1 MSADSQTLQAKYQKL
16 AAEFAKQRAQNTV
29 LKKAVIDEQEKTK
42 LLQEAV
48 RQKDQ
53 SIRKYEQ
60 EIDSLQFRNDQLSK
74 RVAVLQE
81 ELDEYDGRNRRGKSR
96 IDGVTRTDDD
106 DVKDQELQIKI
117 QENER
122 LQRELYE
129 ATQEYKGS
137 ILSLQ
142 DKLDSLER
150 NSTDHQKILDEAN
163 EKHRMV
169 VDKLHEERAMLE
181 AKLHRTEEELKVAS
195 LKAEKSH
202 QQLKLLH
209 REMTSRYDD
218 VSKVVTEKLPFND
231 TSIREF
237 NKLNVPTHDRR
248 HQVKAKEVICQAA
261 ELVHELVS
269 GMSNFHTYTEQRLKT
284 FFVESAQ
291 QQITPVTQKFCDYLH
306 ENATVLRAVDQAFV
320 SFYTSIKTD
329 VLISMET
336 IPGLHDFSE
345 AFHKYSNYLKKLL
358 PYYVLSTS
366 EECKA
371 STCSSTLEAYNK
383 ALLHSLSKLIT
394 IFNKIDSHIRIL
406 GSASS
411 GSSGIV
417 LANYSTSF
425 SLLTS
430 SLQDFHECV
439 KVLSMHFQSK
449 VSLEHQLPTATQ
461 TLKSTDE
468 CIVSSLVSLV
478 TVTAKIGKFMSSNLD
493 FFSAKSGIRTRGL
506 TSAANSELISSP
518 AVVGFRHHAADYIQK
533 LMRPCPES
541 VPYKVALHNHKILVS
556 STESKDSLEKQI
568 AATHER
574 VTKLEQDKEHWML
587 ESQLLQVKYEKE
599 VKKVQSLEQELHR
612 LLEAKNMN
620 FITDGVASLSD
631 ETDSTSS
638 RSSLT
643 SHSYEVPAPPSD
655 LGALASL
662 RLQDQGEE
670 HVAREALIKTHFT
683 QRISELT
690 SQVQFSESKT
700 ASMSAECRALY
711 RRVKQTE
718 KTKQEL
724 ARSLKTATSKVSQ
737 LEDEVETIKRS
748 YETQLSMMS
757 DHLCGMNEKLTSQQD
772 EIEALKSGKTK
783 KGKQR

>member
-29 LKKAVIDEQEKTK
+29 LKKAVIEEQEKTK
-42 LLQEAV
+42 TLQETV

-81 ELDEYDGRNRRGKSR
+81 ELDEYDGKNRRGKSR
-96 IDGVTRTDDD
+96 IDGMTRTDDD

-129 ATQEYKGS
+129 ATQEHKGT

-142 DKLDSLER
+142 DKLETLER

-169 VDKLHEERAMLE
+169 VDKLHQERAMLE
-181 AKLHRTEEELKVAS
+181 AKLHKTEEELKVAS
-195 LKAEKSH
+195 FKAEKSH

-209 REMTSRYDD
+209 KEMTSRYDD

-237 NKLNVPTHDRR
+237 NKLNVPTHDRK
-248 HQVKAKEVICQAA
+248 HQGKAKELICQAV

-269 GMSNFHTYTEQRLKT
+269 GMSNFHTYTEQRLKA
-284 FFVESAQ
+284 FFVESTQ
-291 QQITPVTQKFCDYLH
+291 QQISPVTQKFCDYLH
-306 ENATVLRAVDQAFV
+306 ENATVLRAMDQAFS
-320 SFYTSIKTD
+320 SFYNSIKTD
-329 VLISMET
+329 FLISMET
-336 IPGLHDFSE
+336 IPGLYDFSE
-345 AFHKYSNYLKKLL
+345 AFHRYNNYLKKLL

-371 STCSSTLEAYNK
+371 STCSSTIEAYNK
-383 ALLHSLSKLIT
+383 ALLHSLTKLIA
-394 IFNKIDSHIRIL
+394 IFNKVDTHIRVL

-411 GSSGIV
+411 GSAGIIS
-417 LANYSTSF
+417 ANYNTSFVLLSTS
-425 SLLTS
+425 
-430 SLQDFHECV
+430 LQELHECV
-439 KVLSMHFQSK
+439 KVLSKHFQSK

-461 TLKSTDE
+461 MLKSTDE

-506 TSAANSELISSP
+506 TSAADSELTTSP
-518 AVVGFRHHAADYIQK
+518 AVVGFRHHAATYIER
-533 LMRPCPES
+533 LMKPCPES
-541 VPYKVALHNHKILVS
+541 VPYKVALYNHKILVS
-556 STESKDSLEKQI
+556 STESKDSLEQQI
-568 AATHER
+568 ATTHEK
-574 VTKLEQDKEHWML
+574 VTKLEQAKEHWML

-599 VKKVQSLEQELHR
+599 VKKVQALEQDLSR
-612 LLEAKNMN
+612 LLEAKGVN
-620 FITDGVASLSD
+620 FTGDGVASLSD

-643 SHSYEVPAPPSD
+643 SHSYEVPVPPSD

-662 RLQDQGEE
+662 KQDEGAED
-670 HVAREALIKTHFT
+670 VARESLIKTHFT
-683 QRISELT
+683 QRIAELT
-690 SQVQFSESKT
+690 SQVQFAESKT
-700 ASMSAECRALY
+700 ASINAECRALY
-711 RRVKQTE
+711 RRMKQTE

-724 ARSLKTATSKVSQ
+724 AKNLKTATSKVSQ

>member
-29 LKKAVIDEQEKTK
+29 LKKAVIEEQEKTK
-42 LLQEAV
+42 TLQETV

-81 ELDEYDGRNRRGKSR
+81 ELDEYDGKNRRGRTR
-96 IDGVTRTDDD
+96 IDGMTRPDDN

-129 ATQEYKGS
+129 STQEHKGT

-142 DKLDSLER
+142 EKLETFER
-150 NSTDHQKILDEAN
+150 NSTDNQKVLDEAN

-181 AKLHRTEEELKVAS
+181 AKLHKTEEELKVAS
-195 LKAEKSH
+195 FKAEKSH

-209 REMTSRYDD
+209 KEMTSRYDD

-231 TSIREF
+231 TSIREL
-237 NKLNVPTHDRR
+237 NRLNVPTHDRR
-248 HQVKAKEVICQAA
+248 HQVKAKDLICQAV

-269 GMSNFHTYTEQRLKT
+269 GMSNFHTYTEQRLKA

-291 QQITPVTQKFCDYLH
+291 QQISPVTQKFCDYLH
-306 ENATVLRAVDQAFV
+306 ENATLLRAVDQAFS
-320 SFYTSIKTD
+320 SFYNSIKTD
-329 VLISMET
+329 SLISMET
-336 IPGLHDFSE
+336 IPGFHDFSE
-345 AFHKYSNYLKKLL
+345 AFHRYNNYLKKLV
-358 PYYVLSTS
+358 PYFVLSTS

-371 STCSSTLEAYNK
+371 STCSNTLEAYNK
-383 ALLHSLSKLIT
+383 ALLHSLTKLIT
-394 IFNKIDSHIRIL
+394 IFNKIDSHIAVL
-406 GSASS
+406 ASASS
-411 GSSGIV
+411 GCGEI
-417 LANYSTSF
+417 LPANYNTSF
-425 SLLTS
+425 TLLNS
-430 SLQDFHECV
+430 SAQELHECV
-439 KVLSMHFQSK
+439 KVLSTHFQSK
-449 VSLEHQLPTATQ
+449 VTLEHQLPTATQ

-468 CIVSSLVSLV
+468 CVVSSLVSLV
-478 TVTAKIGKFMSSNLD
+478 TVTSKIGKFMSNNLD
-493 FFSAKSGIRTRGL
+493 FFSTKSSIRTRGL
-506 TSAANSELISSP
+506 TTSANNEMTSSP
-518 AVVGFRHHAADYIQK
+518 AVMEFRHHAADYITK

-541 VPYKVALHNHKILVS
+541 VPYKLALYNHKVLVS
-556 STESKDSLEKQI
+556 STESKDSLEQQI
-568 AATHER
+568 AATYEK
-574 VTKLEQDKEHWML
+574 VSKLEQAKEHWML

-599 VKKVQSLEQELHR
+599 VKKVQTLQQELNK
-612 LLEAKNMN
+612 LLEARGAN
-620 FITDGVASLSD
+620 FTDGIASLSD
-631 ETDSTSS
+631 ETGSTSS
-638 RSSLT
+638 QSSLT
-643 SHSYEVPAPPSD
+643 SHSYDAPVPPSD
-655 LGALASL
+655 LESIMSL
-662 RLQDQGEE
+662 KQDEDGDDLG
-670 HVAREALIKTHFT
+670 REALIKAHFT
-683 QRISELT
+683 QRIAELT
-690 SQVQFSESKT
+690 SQVQFTESRA
-700 ASMSAECRALY
+700 ASINAECRALY
-711 RRVKQTE
+711 RRMKQTE

-724 ARSLKTATSKVSQ
+724 AKSLKTASAKVSQ

>member
-29 LKKAVIDEQEKTK
+29 LKKAVIEEQEKTK
-42 LLQEAV
+42 TLQETV

-81 ELDEYDGRNRRGKSR
+81 ELDEYDGKNRRGKSR
-96 IDGVTRTDDD
+96 IDGMTRSDDN

-129 ATQEYKGS
+129 ANQEHKGT

-142 DKLDSLER
+142 EKLETFER
-150 NSTDHQKILDEAN
+150 DSTDHQKILDEAN

-181 AKLHRTEEELKVAS
+181 AKLHKTEEELKVAS

-209 REMTSRYDD
+209 KEMTSRYDN

-248 HQVKAKEVICQAA
+248 HQVKAKEVICQAV

-284 FFVESAQ
+284 FFVESNQ
-291 QQITPVTQKFCDYLH
+291 QQISPVTQKFCGYLH
-306 ENATVLRAVDQAFV
+306 ENATVLRAVDQAFG
-320 SFYTSIKTD
+320 SFYNSVKTD
-329 VLISMET
+329 SLISMET
-336 IPGLHDFSE
+336 VPGFHDFSE
-345 AFHKYSNYLKKLL
+345 AFHSYNEYLKKLL

-383 ALLHSLSKLIT
+383 ALLHSITKLIT
-394 IFNKIDSHIRIL
+394 IFNKIDTHVRVL
-406 GSASS
+406 ASASS
-411 GSSGIV
+411 GSRGISP
-417 LANYSTSF
+417 ANYNTSF
-425 SLLTS
+425 MLLNT
-430 SLQDFHECV
+430 SLQELHQCV
-439 KVLSMHFQSK
+439 KVLSTHFQSK

-478 TVTAKIGKFMSSNLD
+478 TATAKIGKFMNSNLD
-493 FFSAKSGIRTRGL
+493 FFSTKSGIRTRGL
-506 TSAANSELISSP
+506 TTAATSELTSSP
-518 AVVGFRHHAADYIQK
+518 AVVEFRHHAADYISK
-533 LMRPCPES
+533 LMKPCPES
-541 VPYKVALHNHKILVS
+541 VPYKVALYNHKVLVS
-556 STESKDSLEKQI
+556 STESKDSLEQQI
-568 AATHER
+568 AATHEK
-574 VTKLEQDKEHWML
+574 VSKLEQAKEHWIL

-599 VKKVQSLEQELHR
+599 VKKVQALEQELNR
-612 LLEAKNMN
+612 LTEAKGVN
-620 FITDGVASLSD
+620 FTDGIASVSD
-631 ETDSTSS
+631 ETGSPSS
-638 RSSLT
+638 RSSVT

-655 LGALASL
+655 LGAVVSL
-662 RLQDQGEE
+662 KQDEGAEE
-670 HVAREALIKTHFT
+670 VARETLIKNHFT
-683 QRISELT
+683 QRIAELF
-690 SQVQFSESKT
+690 SQVQSTESRT
-700 ASMSAECRALY
+700 ASINAECRALY
-711 RRVKQTE
+711 RRMKQTE

-724 ARSLKTATSKVSQ
+724 AKNLKTATSKVSQ
-737 LEDEVETIKRS
+737 LEDEVETVKRS

-757 DHLCGMNEKLTSQQD
+757 EHLCGMTEKLTSQQD
-772 EIEALKSGKTK
+772 EIEALKSGKAK